1 MISSVYSRHLCNFP
15 DGYNVGIVAIE
26 APSAFKHIVMRLRGV
41 LSLVLGFSA
50 LSISASTLSQD
61 LAKPNNLRVL
71 PKDSSAGDIK
81 NLMDQYGRELGVK
94 CEYCHAQSA
103 RTQQLDYASDD
114 NPAKQTA
121 RVMIAMLDEI
131 NNKYLAQLDDQ
142 KYAVLVTCGNCH
154 QGQADPPSFE
164 GASSSTRNL
173 RAGGG

>member
-1 MISSVYSRHLCNFP
+1 MCSVHSGHNRTPFH
-15 DGYNVGIVAIE
+15 GYNAGITAIQAE
-26 APSAFKHIVMRLRGV
+26 SIEQHAVMSLRSI
-41 LSLVLGFSA
+41 LSLALGLMALGFS
-50 LSISASTLSQD
+50 LNTPSQD
-61 LAKPNNLRVL
+61 LAKPSNLRVL
-71 PKDSSAGDIK
+71 PKNSSAADIK

-94 CEYCHAQSA
+94 CEYCHTQNS
-103 RTQQLDYASDD
+103 RTQQPDYVSDD

-164 GASSSTRNL
+164 ATAARAARNL
-173 RAGGG
+173 SAGGG

>member
-1 MISSVYSRHLCNFP
+1 MSPRR
-15 DGYNVGIVAIE
+15 A
-26 APSAFKHIVMRLRGV
+26 

-50 LSISASTLSQD
+50 LGFSLSTPSQD

-71 PKDSSAGDIK
+71 PKDSSAADVK

-94 CEYCHAQSA
+94 CEYCHVQSA

-121 RVMIAMLDEI
+121 RVMISMLGEI

-142 KYAVLVTCGNCH
+142 KYPVLVTCGNCH

-164 GASSSTRNL
+164 ASSSSTRNL

>member
-1 MISSVYSRHLCNFP
+1 MLRYSFSKPTAVEQH
-15 DGYNVGIVAIE
+15 V
-26 APSAFKHIVMRLRGV
+26 VMSLPRI
-41 LSLVLGFSA
+41 LSLALGVSALGFS
-50 LSISASTLSQD
+50 LSTPSQD
-61 LAKPNNLRVL
+61 LAKPHNLRVL
-71 PKDSSAGDIK
+71 AKDSSAADIK

-94 CEYCHAQSA
+94 CEYCHTQNSG
-103 RTQQLDYASDD
+103 TQQPDYASDD

-142 KYAVLVTCGNCH
+142 KYPVLVTCGNCH

-164 GASSSTRNL
+164 ASSSTRNL